1 MTENIKEPTRAQGV
15 IMFIILLL
23 AYISFA
29 SNWLIGS
36 SLSGQITHH
45 FFRSNR
51 SGKLLNNH
59 CENLC

>member
-45 FFRSNR
+45 FFA
-51 SGKLLNNH
+51 GKAVSSVVLAATR
-59 CENLC
+59 